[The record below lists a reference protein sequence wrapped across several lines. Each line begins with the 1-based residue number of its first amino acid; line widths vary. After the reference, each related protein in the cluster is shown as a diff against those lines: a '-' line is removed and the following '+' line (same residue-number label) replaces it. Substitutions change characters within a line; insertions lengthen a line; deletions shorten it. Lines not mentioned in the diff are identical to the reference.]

1 VSACSHGS
9 VPPSPVASPASKSP
23 ATSVTGFFGSG
34 FTPENYG
41 SFGTDRMKLVA
52 PDDARL
58 ASALQVVYPA
68 NSASQLASRDDDTRQ
83 GGAQL
88 YLARRSGPVDSAYLS
103 YYLRIPNGFDFVKGG
118 KLPGLYGGRVT
129 SGRHIPDGTNG
140 FSTRYMWRK
149 GGTGEVYA
157 YLPTSVDHGTSLGR
171 GSWQWPTGLWTH
183 VQQHVV
189 LNDPKRAN
197 GVLQVWL
204 NGQLVLDRHDLLY
217 RDTTALKI
225 QGLFFSTF
233 FGGGDQTWATPV
245 DQRIEFSK
253 FEISDKYVEANG

>member
-1 VSACSHGS
+1 MTKPTPEAVSR
-9 VPPSPVASPASKSP
+9 
-23 ATSVTGFFGSG
+23 FFGPHLTAED
-34 FTPENYG
+34 FG
-41 SFGTDRMKLVA
+41 SFGTDRMTVVPAGDLRVTA
-52 PDDARL
+52 
-58 ASALQVVYPA
+58 ALQVFYPA
-68 NSASQLASRDDDTRQ
+68 NSASQLSSRADETSA

-88 YLARRSGPVDSAYLS
+88 YLAWKSGPVDSAYLS
-103 YYLRIPNGFDFVKGG
+103 YYLRIPRGFDFVKGG

-129 SGRHIPDGTNG
+129 SGRHIPDGANG

-157 YLPTSVDHGTSLGR
+157 YLPTSVKHGMSLGR
-171 GSWQWPTGLWTH
+171 GSWQWPTGVWAR

-189 LNDPKRAN
+189 LNDPERSN

-204 NGQLVLDRHDLLY
+204 NGQLVLDRHDLKY
-217 RDTTALKI
+217 RNTTELKV

-245 DQRIEFSK
+245 DQRIEFGEFVMSNA
-253 FEISDKYVEANG
+253 YVGTNG